1 MPDGGE
7 VAAAAGGSACP
18 DGGDTKDGRAAAAA
32 VIYTVAEENTEGGC
46 IVGERGEDRDPTRKK
61 TTVFLNSIFRGED
74 FLLRQPLLRRGVFHG
89 VQRAGG
95 PAGGRGGQRARPSER
110 ETLPNI

>member
-32 VIYTVAEENTEGGC
+32 VFYTVAEENTEGGC
-46 IVGERGEDRDPTRKK
+46 IGGERGEDRDRTRKK
-61 TTVFLNSIFRGED
+61 TTLFLNSVFRGED
-74 FLLRQPLLRRGVFHG
+74 FLLRQPLLGRGVIHG